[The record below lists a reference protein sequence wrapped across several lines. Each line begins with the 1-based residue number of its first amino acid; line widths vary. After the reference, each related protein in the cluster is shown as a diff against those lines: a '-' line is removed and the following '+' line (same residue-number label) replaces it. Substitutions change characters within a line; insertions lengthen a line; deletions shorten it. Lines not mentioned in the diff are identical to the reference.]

1 MVKFEAYMGARLDVS
16 SVHVCSWGL
25 RDAGVKVK
33 ARHIETPVFCQLLV
47 ILIFFWR
54 SGVKAR
60 FS

>member
-1 MVKFEAYMGARLDVS
+1 VVRFEVYMGARLDVS

-47 ILIFFWR
+47 IVVFF
-54 SGVKAR
+54 GVPG
-60 FS
+60 